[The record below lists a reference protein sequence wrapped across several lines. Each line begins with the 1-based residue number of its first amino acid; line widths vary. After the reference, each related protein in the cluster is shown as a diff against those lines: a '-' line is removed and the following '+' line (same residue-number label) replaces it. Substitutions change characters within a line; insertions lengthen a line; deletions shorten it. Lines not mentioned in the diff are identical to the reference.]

1 MTEKKC
7 AVTVFVFCSTINMQG
22 NKTILCKKKKK
33 IIIHLH
39 YNCFFSTSTGWLI
52 KIVIKCGLAA

>member
-1 MTEKKC
+1 MIGKKK
-7 AVTVFVFCSTINMQG
+7 AQLLYLCSINMQG
-22 NKTILCKKKKK
+22 NKTILCTQKKK

>member
-1 MTEKKC
+1 MIEKKKRSYC
-7 AVTVFVFCSTINMQG
+7 ICVLFNNQHAGKQNNSMQ
-22 NKTILCKKKKK
+22 KK